1 MKRNWKNPLITGTVI
16 LTLTGLLSRFIGFFY
31 RIFLSNAFGAEGM
44 GIYQLIAPVLAL
56 SFALTASGIQTAI
69 SKYVASETS
78 THDYH
83 TSFRTLWAG
92 FLMAMALS
100 VACALAIYLYADTI
114 AVTFLLESRTAPLL
128 RIIALSIPMATVH
141 SCINGYFYGIRK
153 TAIPAVSQLAE
164 QIFRVGSVYL
174 IYYHFK
180 QHNMQPTI
188 NFAVAGL
195 VIGEGASMI
204 VSVVAILSRAHHV
217 FPSGVRYTH
226 GISHPRTSGL
236 HKLYT
241 APALK
246 SDGRP
251 VVTDAPALLTT
262 YRRICAKLLQLA
274 VPLSANRLVLNL
286 LQSIE
291 AIYIPNKLMAYG
303 LNNADAL
310 GVYGVLTG
318 MSLPLILFPSAIT
331 NSISVL
337 LLPIVSEADASG
349 NRDAVRRAILTSIR
363 YCLLLGFACT
373 AMFLL
378 LGRPAGRLL
387 FHSELAGSFIL
398 ILSFICPFMYIAST
412 LGSILNG
419 LGKTAQ
425 TFLYSVVSLLLRL
438 LFVFVA
444 IPLYGIKGYLWGMLA
459 SQILQTLL
467 CTVSAL
473 RICSP
478 RHPKNRCS
486 TTDSKLFHG

>member
-1 MKRNWKNPLITGTVI
+1 MKRNWNTPLVTGTVI

-100 VACALAIYLYADTI
+100 LACALGIYLYADGI
-114 AVTFLLESRTAPLL
+114 AVAFLMERRTAPLL

-141 SCINGYFYGIRK
+141 SCINGYFYGIRR
-153 TAIPAVSQLAE
+153 TAIPAFSQLAE
-164 QIFRVGSVYL
+164 QVFRVGSVYL
-174 IYYHFK
+174 IYYFFR
-180 QHNMQPTI
+180 QHDMQPTI
-188 NFAVAGL
+188 SFAVAGL
-195 VIGEGASMI
+195 VIGESASMI
-204 VSVVAILSRAHHV
+204 VSVVAILARAHHV
-217 FPSGVRYTH
+217 FPARDRRLPG
-226 GISHPRTSGL
+226 
-236 HKLYT
+236 
-241 APALK
+241 APAL
-246 SDGRP
+246 SS
-251 VVTDAPALLTT
+251 
-262 YRRICAKLLQLA
+262 YRRICGRLLQLA
-274 VPLSANRLVLNL
+274 IPLSANRLVLNL

-337 LLPIVSEADASG
+337 LLPIVSEADANG
-349 NRDAVRRAILTSIR
+349 NTGAVKRAIVTSIR
-363 YCLLLGFACT
+363 CCLLLGFGCT
-373 AMFLL
+373 ALFLL

-398 ILSFICPFMYIAST
+398 TLSFICPFMYIAST

-438 LFVFVA
+438 LFVFIA
-444 IPLYGIKGYLWGMLA
+444 IPHYGIKGYLWGMLT
-459 SQILQTLL
+459 SQMLQTLL

-473 RICSP
+473 HISHRSQM
-478 RHPKNRCS
+478 
-486 TTDSKLFHG
+486 

>member
-1 MKRNWKNPLITGTVI
+1 MKRNWNTPLVTGTVI

-92 FLMAMALS
+92 FLMAMAIS
-100 VACALAIYLYADTI
+100 VTCALGIYLYADGI
-114 AVTFLLESRTAPLL
+114 AVTFLMERRTAPLL

-141 SCINGYFYGIRK
+141 SCINGYFYGIRR
-153 TAIPAVSQLAE
+153 TAIPAFSQLAA
-164 QIFRVGSVYL
+164 QVFRVGSVYL
-174 IYYHFK
+174 IYYFFR
-180 QHNMQPTI
+180 QHDMQPTI
-188 NFAVAGL
+188 SFAVAGL
-195 VIGEGASMI
+195 VIGESASMI
-204 VSVVAILSRAHHV
+204 VSVVAILARAHHV
-217 FPSGVRYTH
+217 FPARDRRLPG
-226 GISHPRTSGL
+226 
-236 HKLYT
+236 
-241 APALK
+241 APAL
-246 SDGRP
+246 SS
-251 VVTDAPALLTT
+251 
-262 YRRICAKLLQLA
+262 YRRICGRLLQLA

-349 NRDAVRRAILTSIR
+349 NTGAVKRAIVTSIR
-363 YCLLLGFACT
+363 CCLLLGFGCT
-373 AMFLL
+373 ALFLL

-398 ILSFICPFMYIAST
+398 TLSFICPFMYIAST

-438 LFVFVA
+438 LFVFIA
-444 IPLYGIKGYLWGMLA
+444 IPHYGIKGYLWGMLT
-459 SQILQTLL
+459 SQMLQTLL

-473 RICSP
+473 HISHRSQM
-478 RHPKNRCS
+478 
-486 TTDSKLFHG
+486 

>member
-1 MKRNWKNPLITGTVI
+1 MKRNWNTPLVTGTVI

-100 VACALAIYLYADTI
+100 VACALGIYLYADGI
-114 AVTFLLESRTAPLL
+114 AVTFLMERRTAPLL

-141 SCINGYFYGIRK
+141 SCINGYFYGIRR
-153 TAIPAVSQLAE
+153 TAIPAFSQLAE
-164 QIFRVGSVYL
+164 QVFRVGSVYL
-174 IYYHFK
+174 IYYFFR
-180 QHNMQPTI
+180 QHDMKPTI
-188 NFAVAGL
+188 SFAVAGL
-195 VIGEGASMI
+195 VIGESASMI
-204 VSVVAILSRAHHV
+204 VSVVAILARAHHV
-217 FPSGVRYTH
+217 FPAHDRHLSG
-226 GISHPRTSGL
+226 
-236 HKLYT
+236 
-241 APALK
+241 APAL
-246 SDGRP
+246 SS
-251 VVTDAPALLTT
+251 
-262 YRRICAKLLQLA
+262 YRRICGRLLQLA

-349 NRDAVRRAILTSIR
+349 NMGAVKRAIVTSIR
-363 YCLLLGFACT
+363 YCLLLGFGCT
-373 AMFLL
+373 ALFLL
-378 LGRPAGRLL
+378 FGRPAGRLL

-398 ILSFICPFMYIAST
+398 TLSFICPFMYIAST

-438 LFVFVA
+438 LFVFIA
-444 IPLYGIKGYLWGMLA
+444 IPRYGIKGYLWGMLA
-459 SQILQTLL
+459 SQMLQTLL

-473 RICSP
+473 RISH
-478 RHPKNRCS
+478 RSQMR
-486 TTDSKLFHG
+486 

>member
-1 MKRNWKNPLITGTVI
+1 MKLQKLNHPLVTGTVI

-31 RIFLSNAFGAEGM
+31 RIFLSNVFGAEGM

-56 SFALTASGIQTAI
+56 SFALTVSGIQTAI

-78 THDYH
+78 TRDYR

-92 FLMAMALS
+92 FLIAMAIS
-100 VACALAIYLYADTI
+100 IACALYIYLYADTI
-114 AVTFLLESRTAPLL
+114 AVTLLLEARTAPLL

-153 TAIPAVSQLAE
+153 TAIPAISQLAE
-164 QIFRVGSVYL
+164 QICRVGSVYL
-174 IYYHFK
+174 IYHICR
-180 QHNMQPTI
+180 QHNMEPTI
-188 NFAVAGL
+188 SFAVVGL
-195 VIGEGASMI
+195 VIGESASMI
-204 VSVVAILSRAHHV
+204 VSVIAIMYRAHQV
-217 FPSGVRYTH
+217 FPAVDNQECHRTYSLLPAH
-226 GISHPRTSGL
+226 GTQRRKSHFSVSDNV
-236 HKLYT
+236 
-241 APALK
+241 PAAYRHIM
-246 SDGRP
+246 GQ
-251 VVTDAPALLTT
+251 LL
-262 YRRICAKLLQLA
+262 RLA
-274 VPLSANRLVLNL
+274 VPLSANRLVINL
-286 LQSIE
+286 LQSVE
-291 AIYIPNKLMAYG
+291 AIYIPNRLMAYG

-349 NRDAVRRAILTSIR
+349 NQTAVRRAIMTSIR
-363 YCLLLGFACT
+363 YCLLLGCGCT

-378 LGRPAGRLL
+378 LGRSAGRLL

-398 ILSFICPFMYIAST
+398 TLSFICPFMYIAST

-425 TFLYSVVSLLLRL
+425 TFLFSVVSLLLRL
-438 LFVFVA
+438 LFVFFA
-444 IPLYGIKGYLWGMLA
+444 IPVYGIKGYLWGMLA
-459 SQILQTLL
+459 SQMLQTFL

-473 RICSP
+473 RI
-478 RHPKNRCS
+478 
-486 TTDSKLFHG
+486 SKKTQGHGC